1 MKVTLTAL
9 KADAGGIGGN
19 TRPSDN
25 LLLKVKNRIVSSSKR
40 SPNWLLYRRLVELN
54 EAQQYT
60 RDGWSK
66 K

>member
-25 LLLKVKNRIVSSSKR
+25 LLLKVKNHIVSSSKR
-40 SPNWLLYRRLVELN
+40 SPN
-54 EAQQYT
+54 
-60 RDGWSK
+60 
-66 K
+66 